1 MRFSDSHHFRKMVA
15 GCCMV
20 AGPLFA
26 LAAFV
31 VSPALHTDAA
41 DQLGA
46 FAAHPDRTLIAALLS
61 MAAVAL
67 MIGAALGLMHM
78 LRERMVAYGHV
89 GGGLALLGL
98 VAWAVQCGMLMLA
111 WQMTAD
117 GVQPGDVA
125 AWDGMVDST
134 AVLIAVQLTI
144 WLGTAG
150 FVVLALGLHRAHAV
164 EVWMAAFIAIGAV
177 GIVLAAPFESVV
189 VGIAG
194 AALLLVGLGS
204 IGAMVLRETDA
215 EWEHTPETGGMRPA
229 ARMG

>member
-31 VSPALHTDAA
+31 VTPALHTDAGA
-41 DQLGA
+41 QLGS
-46 FAAHPDRTLIAALLS
+46 FAAHPDRLMIAAVLS
-61 MAAVAL
+61 LAAVAL

-78 LRERMVAYGHV
+78 LRERMVAHGHA
-89 GGGLALLGL
+89 GGALALIGL
-98 VAWAVQCGMLMLA
+98 VAWAAQCGMLMLA
-111 WQMTAD
+111 WQMVAD

-125 AWDGMVDST
+125 AWDGLVNAT
-134 AVLIAVQLTI
+134 AVLIAVQLMT
-144 WLGTAG
+144 WLGAAG
-150 FVVLALGLHRAHAV
+150 FVILAVGLLRARAV
-164 EVWMAAFIAIGAV
+164 EMWVAALVAV
-177 GIVLAAPFESVV
+177 GTVAIVLAAPLESAA

-194 AALLLVGLGS
+194 AAVLLVGLGT

-215 EWEHTPETGGMRPA
+215 EWEHTPESGGMRAA

>member
-1 MRFSDSHHFRKMVA
+1 
-15 GCCMV
+15 MV

-31 VSPALHTDAA
+31 VSPAIHTDASG
-41 DQLGA
+41 QLGA

-61 MAAVAL
+61 LAAVAL
-67 MIGAALGLMHM
+67 MIGATLGLMHM

-98 VAWAVQCGMLMLA
+98 VAWATQCGMLMLG
-111 WQMTAD
+111 WQMVAD

-125 AWDGMVDST
+125 AWQGMVDST
-134 AVLIAVQLTI
+134 AVLLAVQLVI
-144 WLGTAG
+144 WLGAAG
-150 FVVLALGLHRAHAV
+150 FVVLAAGLFRARAV
-164 EVWMAAFIAIGAV
+164 EVWVAAFIAVGAV

-204 IGAMVLRETDA
+204 VGAMVLRETDA